1 MLLSAL
7 ARFNN
12 NVLPFLEN
20 GFRYNR
26 NGGIFCRDPFV
37 EPVQDAHNLV
47 RVQALV
53 LAVSPGAPAD
63 LSARA
68 RDTSTL
74 LPQCFSGMFPF

>member
-7 ARFNN
+7 TQFINN
-12 NVLPFLEN
+12 ALTFFEN
-20 GFRYNR
+20 GFSYNR

-53 LAVSPGAPAD
+53 LAVSPDG
-63 LSARA
+63 R
-68 RDTSTL
+68 
-74 LPQCFSGMFPF
+74 G